1 MRKSPYKDKTG
12 NLLTATPSN
21 HSQIAMG
28 KVRAYKF
35 DDVFDEN
42 ADQIKIF
49 NTCAKDLVD
58 GCFEGY
64 NATILAYGQTSS
76 GKTYTMGSYH
86 KYDTKKEDLGIIPRV
101 IGRIFEKIQEQKLKS
116 EFILK
121 VNFIEIYNGEI
132 IDLLGDNIILSSRRI

>member
-1 MRKSPYKDKTG
+1 
-12 NLLTATPSN
+12 
-21 HSQIAMG
+21 MG

-42 ADQIKIF
+42 DDQYKIF

-86 KYDTKKEDLGIIPRV
+86 KYGTKEEDLGIIPRV
-101 IGRIFEKIQEQKLKS
+101 VTRVF
-116 EFILK
+116 
-121 VNFIEIYNGEI
+121 
-132 IDLLGDNIILSSRRI
+132 